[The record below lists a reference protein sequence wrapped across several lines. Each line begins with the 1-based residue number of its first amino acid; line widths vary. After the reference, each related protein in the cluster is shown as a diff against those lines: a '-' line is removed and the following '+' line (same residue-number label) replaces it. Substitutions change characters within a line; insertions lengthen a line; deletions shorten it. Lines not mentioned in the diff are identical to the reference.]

1 MAPDQLKTRARR
13 IVEEIINQGD
23 LAVATELISPD
34 CVHHDPSGQS
44 VAGLTALRDW
54 LALTLR
60 IFPDFHAV
68 VEDEIAEDDRVV
80 QRLTCYGTH
89 QGEFPGIR
97 PTGQQVKFQL
107 IQISR
112 ASADGKFIERWSS
125 IDLPTVLRLLSAPPL
140 T

>member
-34 CVHHDPSGQS
+34 CVHHDPGGQS

>member
-34 CVHHDPSGQS
+34 CVHHDPGGRS

-80 QRLTCYGTH
+80 HRLTCYGTH
-89 QGEFPGIR
+89 QGDFPGIR
-97 PTGQQVKFQL
+97 PTGQQVTFQL
-107 IQISR
+107 IEISR
-112 ASADGKFIERWSS
+112 ARADGMFIERWSS
-125 IDLPTVLRLLSAPPL
+125 IDLPAVLRLLSAPPPI
-140 T
+140 